1 MTEQRESFFGENNRV
16 FVAGAIEDAPVLSH
30 EVFGEKF
37 YIFTLRVMRLS
48 DICDFVKVIISERLF
63 SAAYELV
70 PDVVVAVT
78 GQFRSYNNYACEGN
92 RLVLTVFAKS
102 VMPADSEM
110 LKNPNSIMLNGFI
123 CKPPVFRVTPFG
135 REITDLLLAVNR
147 SYNKSDYIPIIA
159 WGRNARFCR
168 DLTVGTNIRVCGRIQ
183 SREYQKRIDENSVE
197 TKTAYEISVGN
208 LELPEDEE

>member
-1 MTEQRESFFGENNRV
+1 MTDNLFKENNHV
-16 FVAGAIEDAPVLSH
+16 FVAGAIEDTPILSH

-48 DICDFVKVIISERLF
+48 NICDSVRVIISERLF
-63 SAAYELV
+63 PAAFDLA
-70 PDVVVAVT
+70 PDTAVAVT
-78 GQFRSYNNYACEGN
+78 GQFRSYNNYACDGN
-92 RLVLTVFAKS
+92 RLILTVFAKNIAL
-102 VMPADSEM
+102 ADEDM
-110 LKNPNSIMLNGFI
+110 LKEPNSITLNGFI

-168 DLTVGTNIRVCGRIQ
+168 DLPVGTNLKVCGRIQ
-183 SREYQKRIDENSVE
+183 SRAYQKRIDEDEVE
-197 TKTAYEISVGN
+197 TKIAYEISVGN
-208 LELPEDEE
+208 LELPAESEG